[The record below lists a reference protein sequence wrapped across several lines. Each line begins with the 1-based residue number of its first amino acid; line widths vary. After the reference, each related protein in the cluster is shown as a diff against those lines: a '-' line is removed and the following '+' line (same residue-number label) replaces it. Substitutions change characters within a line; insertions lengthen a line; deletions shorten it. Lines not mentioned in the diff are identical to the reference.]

1 MDDMHPSLARLF
13 HALSVVTNSASP
25 LRPGQVAK
33 LMDASA
39 GAITNW
45 KNRGVS
51 KEGAHQAARLHGIS
65 PTWVTDGTGDMLLTP
80 SSIPQVGDAAASQ
93 SNVLLVGLNKSVP
106 RIAWNEIQGYVKGMF
121 KPPSERYEV
130 VSARHVTER
139 CFLLEVEGDS
149 MSGPAHTE
157 NIPAGSLLVCDPDQD
172 AQPGHYVIALHPKS
186 GEPVFR
192 RLVKDAGVW
201 FLKANNPA
209 YPLVEIDGPSAVL
222 ARVIKVKIEM
232 DV

>member
-1 MDDMHPSLARLF
+1 MDMSAFGERLRQARK
-13 HALSVVTNSASP
+13 H
-25 LRPGQVAK
+25 AK
-33 LMDASA
+33 LSQVKLGQLVGIAQGSLSELEKVGLSSTYTVQIA
-39 GAITNW
+39 
-45 KNRGVS
+45 
-51 KEGAHQAARLHGIS
+51 QACRVS
-65 PTWVTDGTGDMLLTP
+65 PTWLATGEGDMLEHVTN
-80 SSIPQVGDAAASQ
+80 IHQVGDAAASQ

-209 YPLVEIDGPSAVL
+209 YPLVEIDGPSSVV